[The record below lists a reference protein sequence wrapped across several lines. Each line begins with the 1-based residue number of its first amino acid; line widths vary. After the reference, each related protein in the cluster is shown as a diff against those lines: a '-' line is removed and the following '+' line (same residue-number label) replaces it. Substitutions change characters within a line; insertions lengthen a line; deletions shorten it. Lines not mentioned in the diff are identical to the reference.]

1 MSQAPTKTTSAPKK
15 GVPRVAVVKPRGQKV
30 GTIAKSSLSKR
41 KRALLND
48 D

>member
-1 MSQAPTKTTSAPKK
+1 MHQTPVKNTSEPKK
-15 GVPRVAVVKPRGQKV
+15 GVPRVAVVKPKGGNV
-30 GTIAKSSLSKR
+30 GTIKKSSLGRK